1 MAGSINL
8 LANSFAKSGLFNQQP
23 IFNQQQSNS
32 HFAHLEILKRAAE
45 RGISLPS
52 ISIVHLA
59 PQKKQDALTSQ
70 ESAAP
75 VSRISR

>member
-1 MAGSINL
+1 MAGTVNL

-23 IFNQQQSNS
+23 IINQKQNNF
-32 HFAHLEILKRAAE
+32 HFADLEILKKAAE

-52 ISIVHLA
+52 ISIVFST
-59 PQKKQDALTSQ
+59 PQKKQDALKSL

-75 VSRISR
+75 VSCVSR